1 MASETPYAVW
11 EPEVQPVIPERSRLY
26 SLRPIGIGTSQ
37 VESLTGYVARLAEA
51 HVLSVG
57 DLVGREPVCAARS
70 GLCRRNAPFQR
81 KRPKGHVFHAKAYAI
96 NGTTSTAQKWVNTFE
111 RLTCSH
117 GLNSLTL
124 LPLRHTLSDMSLF
137 RRQRAWCPHCYEEDR
152 AKGHAYERLL
162 WAIRIVTMC
171 PIHATP
177 LENRCQFCDEAL
189 PPLGVYSRPG
199 HCSACGEWL
208 GRWYCDDGDRG
219 EINDELSVATAVGDL
234 LAGQTNNGRLSAA
247 RFRRNLRICIR
258 RLASGNI
265 IAFAEFAHARKTTV
279 RSWLSGI
286 TLPRLDVLLRFS
298 FHLGISA
305 TALLTSRGLT
315 GVDWPE
321 MTLRFSRYPRGVKGY
336 RSSETVKGLLLA
348 ALRDDNCPSVPE
360 LAIRLGY
367 KRCDRLR
374 QVSPELCRRITK
386 RHRACRRTHW
396 WREPGAKRICE
407 LDGIRSLLEQSLQ
420 QDYPASVRRI
430 ATQLGYAGGNGG
442 FILRSFPDLCRSIAV
457 KRKGWEKRRVEQLR
471 HDVRAALFEQP
482 PPTLRELS
490 QRLGFQTSTTLRF
503 WMPDLADELIKR
515 RAEHTANQIVKLR
528 AVLSEALQEVPAPS
542 FNSVARRLQCSTSF
556 LMEKH
561 PDLCHAIALR
571 FLQQQK
577 MMTRERRTL
586 LDEEVLRIAK
596 GLKAQGQDPTQVR
609 IVRLLSSGSLKEWGP
624 VQHAVKRARKL
635 LGLC

>member
-1 MASETPYAVW
+1 
-11 EPEVQPVIPERSRLY
+11 
-26 SLRPIGIGTSQ
+26 
-37 VESLTGYVARLAEA
+37 
-51 HVLSVG
+51 
-57 DLVGREPVCAARS
+57 
-70 GLCRRNAPFQR
+70 
-81 KRPKGHVFHAKAYAI
+81 
-96 NGTTSTAQKWVNTFE
+96 
-111 RLTCSH
+111 
-117 GLNSLTL
+117 
-124 LPLRHTLSDMSLF
+124 
-137 RRQRAWCPHCYEEDR
+137 
-152 AKGHAYERLL
+152 
-162 WAIRIVTMC
+162 MC

-177 LENRCQFCDEAL
+177 LESRCSFCDEAL

-208 GRWYCDDGDRG
+208 GRQYCEHNGRS
-219 EINDELSVATAVGDL
+219 EISDELNVATAVGEL
-234 LAGQTNNGRLSAA
+234 LAGQNNNGRLSAA

-258 RLASGNI
+258 RLASGNM

-286 TLPRLDVLLRFS
+286 TLPRLDVLLHLS

-315 GVDWPE
+315 GADWPE
-321 MTLRFSRYPRGVKGY
+321 MTFRFSRHPRGVKGY
-336 RSSETVKGLLLA
+336 RSSETVKSLLLA
-348 ALRDDNCPSVPE
+348 ALRDDDCPSVPE
-360 LAIRLGY
+360 LANRLGY

-420 QDYPASVRRI
+420 QDYPTSVRRI
-430 ATQLGYAGGNGG
+430 ATRLGYAGGNSG

-457 KRKGWEKRRVEQLR
+457 KRKDWEKRRVEQMR

-490 QRLGFQTSTTLRF
+490 QRIGFQTSTTLRF
-503 WMPDLADELIKR
+503 WVPDLVDELIKR
-515 RAEHTANQIVKLR
+515 RAEHTANEIVKLR
-528 AVLSEALQEVPAPS
+528 AVLSEAFQEVPAPS

-561 PDLCHAIALR
+561 PDLCHAIASR

-577 MMTRERRTL
+577 MTTRERRTL
-586 LDEEVLRIAK
+586 LDEEALRIAK

-624 VQHAVKRARKL
+624 VQHAVKRARQF